1 MEPPSASLSPPKTLA
16 RFLIAEGDVGIGMRP
31 PPASKVLG
39 QSFFYPYKGLFGYS
53 YPVWIGWDWK
63 KL

>member
-31 PPASKVLG
+31 PPASTSIGTIV
-39 QSFFYPYKGLFGYS
+39 FYPYNKDDRPNAMS
-53 YPVWIGWDWK
+53 VII
-63 KL
+63 